1 MADGTR
7 RMRKTWR
14 VIRTGKRRE
23 ERVDLRKRKI
33 STSFSPARN
42 HLECSRAT
50 CSRRIKVLF
59 WEERERESERK
70 RTVWTLASL
79 SGNFSVNRDRRNFL
93 YPAPLP
99 FHHRPL
105 QWNQVA
111 APVAG
116 VVERNRF
123 RGNERRGSMMKYSLH
138 CATLLAIFSPVWYD
152 RTSRL
157 WECIHLRY
165 NIEKILSIL
174 WISRLIGEIFY
185 FFPIYIY
192 IVVNMK

>member
-1 MADGTR
+1 MFARDLLASNKGSFLGGE
-7 RMRKTWR
+7 RK
-14 VIRTGKRRE
+14 
-23 ERVDLRKRKI
+23 
-33 STSFSPARN
+33 
-42 HLECSRAT
+42 
-50 CSRRIKVLF
+50 
-59 WEERERESERK
+59 REREKERM

-93 YPAPLP
+93 YPAPLL